1 MCESCDFFCILVNN
15 KLMIHFWKKMLFDLG
30 IWNSRVKT
38 IYGLWFHKTELR
50 QIVTSKLIFRN
61 LETLQWK
68 NENKKAELSNSKIL
82 LDKKIS
88 SYVTQVFYFLFFYF
102 KISELCN
109 SEVLF
114 SLNTSPKPYRPSNTI
129 FWTKLGSKNK
139 NIYHLRDF
147 NDAFLKN
154 GF

>member
-1 MCESCDFFCILVNN
+1 MNFTGSGIPELRNGV
-15 KLMIHFWKKMLFDLG
+15 KKRSYRL
-30 IWNSRVKT
+30 RR
-38 IYGLWFHKTELR
+38 HKTELS
-50 QIVTSKLIFRN
+50 QIVMSNLNFRN
-61 LETLQWK
+61 SETLQWK

-88 SYVTQVFYFLFFYF
+88 SYLTQVFYFLFFYF

-114 SLNTSPKPYRPSNTI
+114 SLNTSRKPYGPSKTF
-129 FWTKLGSKNK
+129 FWTKLSSKNK

-147 NDAFLKN
+147 KDAFLKHW
-154 GF
+154 F